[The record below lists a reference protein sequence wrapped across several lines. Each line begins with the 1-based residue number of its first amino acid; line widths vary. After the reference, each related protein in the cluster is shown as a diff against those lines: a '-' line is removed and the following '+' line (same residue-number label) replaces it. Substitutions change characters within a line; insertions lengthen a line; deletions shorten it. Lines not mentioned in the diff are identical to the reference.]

1 MTAGDRNA
9 IMALSEF
16 EALKAEVQAL
26 LARREWTALRVRLAE
41 VPAAELTD
49 LLFAFSKPD
58 RVLLFRALPRPL
70 AADVF
75 SYLATD
81 EQNTLLTELT
91 DEETRHLLANMRP
104 DDRTHLL
111 EELPGQATQ
120 KLLNLL
126 RSADL
131 TEARGLLGYP
141 EESVGRLMTPDY
153 VAVRPEWT
161 VAQALEHIRRKA
173 RRSETINTIY
183 VTDDRW
189 HLQDSIEVRRFI
201 LAEPEQRVA
210 EIMDY
215 TYICASAFDDREEAV
230 RLMQRYDLT
239 ALPVVSDG
247 MLLGIVTI
255 DDVLDVAQQ
264 EATEDF
270 HKTAAIAPVRSYREA
285 DIWTLYRRR
294 IVWLVVLVIVNLIS
308 AAVIAAYEEVMAA
321 SIALAFFI
329 PLLIGSGGNTG
340 AQSATLMVRAL
351 AVGDVQLTHWL
362 RALGKELGVGIT
374 LGVTMGAVSYVL
386 GFFFGA
392 PKVGLVVGLSMVAIV
407 LFANLIGILLPFVLT
422 RLRIDPA
429 VASSPLITTIVDAS
443 GLIIYFSI
451 AAAILR

>member
-1 MTAGDRNA
+1 MSLNEFDA
-9 IMALSEF
+9 IIM
-16 EALKAEVQAL
+16 EVHAL
-26 LARREWTALRVRLAE
+26 LARRDWTALRLRLAE
-41 VPAAELTD
+41 VPAPELTD
-49 LLFAFSKPD
+49 LLFEFAKTD

-75 SYLATD
+75 SYLSTD

-120 KLLNLL
+120 KLLNML
-126 RSADL
+126 RPADL
-131 TEARGLLGYP
+131 AEARTLLGYP
-141 EESVGRLMTPDY
+141 EESIGRLMTPDY

-161 VAQALEHIRRKA
+161 VAQALEHIRSKA

-183 VTDDRW
+183 VIDEQW

-201 LAEPEQRVA
+201 LAEPEQFVA
-210 EIMDY
+210 EIMDF
-215 TYICASAFDDREEAV
+215 TFVSASAFDDREEAV
-230 RLMQRYDLT
+230 RLIQRYDLT
-239 ALPVVSDG
+239 ALPVVGSDG
-247 MLLGIVTI
+247 VLLGILTI

-270 HKTAAIAPVRSYREA
+270 HKGAAIAPVRSYREA

-294 IVWLVVLVIVNLIS
+294 IIWLIALVFVNLIS
-308 AAVIAAYEEVMAA
+308 ASVIAAYAEVLTATL
-321 SIALAFFI
+321 ALAFFI

-351 AVGDVQLTHWL
+351 ATGDVQLAQWL
-362 RALGKELGVGIT
+362 RTLGKELGVGIT
-374 LGVTMGAVSYVL
+374 LGVTMGLVSYAL
-386 GFFFGA
+386 GFFLGA
-392 PKVGLVVGLSMVAIV
+392 PAVGIVVGLSMVAIV
-407 LFANLIGILLPFVLT
+407 LFSNLIGILLPFVLT
-422 RLRIDPA
+422 RLNIDPA

-451 AAAILR
+451 AAGILR

>member
-1 MTAGDRNA
+1 MLMSLNEFDA
-9 IMALSEF
+9 IIM
-16 EALKAEVQAL
+16 EVHAL
-26 LARREWTALRVRLAE
+26 LARRDWTALRLRLAE
-41 VPAAELTD
+41 VPAPELTD
-49 LLFAFSKPD
+49 LLFEFAKTD

-75 SYLATD
+75 SYLSTD

-120 KLLNLL
+120 KLLNML
-126 RSADL
+126 RPADL
-131 TEARGLLGYP
+131 AEARTLLGYP
-141 EESVGRLMTPDY
+141 EESIGRLMTPDY

-161 VAQALEHIRRKA
+161 VAQALEHIRSKA

-183 VTDDRW
+183 VIDEQW

-201 LAEPEQRVA
+201 LAEPEQFVA
-210 EIMDY
+210 EIMDF
-215 TYICASAFDDREEAV
+215 TFVSASAFDDREEAV
-230 RLMQRYDLT
+230 RLIQRYDLT
-239 ALPVVSDG
+239 ALPVVGSDG
-247 MLLGIVTI
+247 VLLGILTI

-270 HKTAAIAPVRSYREA
+270 HKGAAIAPVRSYREA

-294 IVWLVVLVIVNLIS
+294 IIWLIALVFVNLIS
-308 AAVIAAYEEVMAA
+308 ASVIAAYAEVLTATL
-321 SIALAFFI
+321 ALAFFI

-351 AVGDVQLTHWL
+351 ATGDVQLAQWL
-362 RALGKELGVGIT
+362 RTLGKELGVGIT
-374 LGVTMGAVSYVL
+374 LGVTMGLVSYAL
-386 GFFFGA
+386 GFFLGA
-392 PKVGLVVGLSMVAIV
+392 PAVGIVVGLSMVAIV
-407 LFANLIGILLPFVLT
+407 LFSNLIGILLPFVLT
-422 RLRIDPA
+422 RLNIDPA

-451 AAAILR
+451 AAGILR